1 MRQQWGEGGRSTA
14 LLKTHLADVL
24 VDKGEW
30 AEASV
35 LYAGA
40 TETYEAFY
48 GAEHPQTR
56 GVAIKLA
63 RCYGEL
69 ARLDSAESVMAK
81 YRVSLG
87 DVKDAGLV
95 KAVVASKL
103 NEFAA
108 ATEKSIGEAVAE
120 EEWVQVAD
128 VRLPPPE
135 KLRGDVS
142 SHVEEGQLRNEEKW
156 DVATVDGSAHNALT
170 PCLG

>member
-1 MRQQWGEGGRSTA
+1 
-14 LLKTHLADVL
+14 
-24 VDKGEW
+24 
-30 AEASV
+30 
-35 LYAGA
+35 
-40 TETYEAFY
+40 
-48 GAEHPQTR
+48 
-56 GVAIKLA
+56 
-63 RCYGEL
+63 
-69 ARLDSAESVMAK
+69 MAK
-81 YRVSLG
+81 YRVSLD

-108 ATEKSIGEAVAE
+108 ATEKPIGEAVAE

-156 DVATVDGSAHNALT
+156 DVATVYGSAHNALT